1 MHGKDVKALLRN
13 RRILQWQLALEL
25 NISESTLVRW
35 LRAPLSR
42 EHETAI
48 LEGIERIL
56 QKE

>member
-1 MHGKDVKALLRN
+1 MHGKDIKMLLRN
-13 RRILQWQLALEL
+13 KHILQWQLALEL

-48 LEGIERIL
+48 LESIDRIS